1 MKTVTL
7 SFVFRGMKAKT
18 SLKRDY
24 LALCWR
30 WKIKFPLLS
39 LSPRSNS
46 LFLSASRC
54 SCVERSSEES
64 PDPVVGK
71 SPAVD
76 TRSCRAAQRSHPLA
90 PHVPGSWVEGRAR
103 RRSLSAGVTST
114 VIGMGLHRRLLFA
127 VLTVLCVLIVYIL
140 ALTLE
145 RPLVPLYDFIQRA
158 SGWVQTF
165 TLNLR
170 YESSLTCRHL
180 CASSLRF
187 WGTQEYS

>member
-1 MKTVTL
+1 MKIVTL

-24 LALCWR
+24 LALWR

-76 TRSCRAAQRSHPLA
+76 TRSCPVEWHSVHLLLLLMFLGAEWRAGRGDAACRPESQAPWLGWGCTGGCFLPCSRSRASLLSTFWLWPWRGLWCL
-90 PHVPGSWVEGRAR
+90 STTSYRGRA
-103 RRSLSAGVTST
+103 GEF
-114 VIGMGLHRRLLFA
+114 RLLLWISDMIRWIWIFFD
-127 VLTVLCVLIVYIL
+127 L
-140 ALTLE
+140 
-145 RPLVPLYDFIQRA
+145 
-158 SGWVQTF
+158 
-165 TLNLR
+165 
-170 YESSLTCRHL
+170 
-180 CASSLRF
+180 
-187 WGTQEYS
+187 